1 MKRSLALLGTLLT
14 LSGCASLCD
23 CTQQK
28 VAQSEESPATGAANS
43 ATIPADPAV
52 GSDGTVLSSRQYR
65 EATPV
70 GETSRVDQLAQVAA
84 DPTAKPFLP
93 VAEAPRRLVRKML
106 PSEFPQAGMEAGSM
120 SAYPS
125 LPHSKKQLSDYA
137 RQIGFQL
144 ASFESLRGAKVGV
157 TTFVEFD
164 DSLENATPL
173 GNQFAEALVSTL
185 PVFGVQV
192 VEFKKTKAIKVSPR
206 GDFSLSRDVKQLSDQ
221 VGMDYVLVGTLVA
234 TRRGIQVHSRVVSV
248 RDAGIVASASTLLPH
263 LVLQQI
269 QP

>member
-1 MKRSLALLGTLLT
+1 MKHCLALLGTLLT

-23 CTQQK
+23 CPQQK
-28 VAQSEESPATGAANS
+28 IAQSDPTQATHVANS
-43 ATIPADPAV
+43 DMSAAEPAV
-52 GSDGTVLSSRQYR
+52 GSDGTVLTTPQYR
-65 EATPV
+65 EAMPV
-70 GETSRVDQLAQVAA
+70 GENSQIDQLAQVAA

-93 VAEAPRRLVRKML
+93 VAQAPRRLVRKML
-106 PSEFPQAGMEAGSM
+106 PSEFPQAGIEAGSM

-125 LPHSKKQLSDYA
+125 LPHSKKQLTDYA

-192 VEFKKTKAIKVSPR
+192 VEFKKTKSIKVSPR
-206 GDFSLSRDVKQLSDQ
+206 GDFSLSRDVKQLSEQ

-248 RDAGIVASASTLLPH
+248 RDAGVIASASTLLPH

>member
-1 MKRSLALLGTLLT
+1 MKRAVVLLGTLLT
-14 LSGCASLCD
+14 LSGCASFCD
-23 CTQQK
+23 CSRPNA
-28 VAQSEESPATGAANS
+28 AQPDNRQATDPMDKAAASPESP
-43 ATIPADPAV
+43 V
-52 GSDGTVLSSRQYR
+52 GSDGTVLSSPAFR
-65 EATPV
+65 EAEPV
-70 GETSRVDQLAQVAA
+70 GENTRVDQLAQVAA

-106 PSEFPQAGMEAGSM
+106 PSEFPQAGMAAASL

-125 LPHSKKQLSDYA
+125 LPHSKKQLTDYA

-192 VEFKKTKAIKVSPR
+192 VEFKKTRSIKVSAR